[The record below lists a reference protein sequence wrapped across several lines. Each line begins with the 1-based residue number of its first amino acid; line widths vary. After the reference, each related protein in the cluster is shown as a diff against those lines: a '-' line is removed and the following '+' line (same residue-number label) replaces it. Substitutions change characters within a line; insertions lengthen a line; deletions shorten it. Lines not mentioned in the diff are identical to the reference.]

1 MNQSSPKPQPAR
13 SWRGAFVT
21 GLDELRRWG
30 GARLDS
36 AEQLAAAEEAHRRFG
51 FLATDYYLG
60 LADGSDP
67 KDPILAQ
74 ILPDPRELEEGPAGY
89 CLDAVGDLDPAHHK
103 APGLVHKYPGR
114 ALLVTN
120 SACPVHCRYCFRRS
134 YPYQELRGRGPVMK
148 RALEVIREDPSI
160 REVILSGGDPLSLS
174 DDRLVAL
181 VEELST
187 IAHLRRIRI
196 HSRFPVVLPER
207 IDESLLERLTGQRLP
222 LWLVTHFNHPRE
234 LTEQA
239 RACCQRL
246 LRAGIP
252 VLNQSVLL
260 AGVNDDPELLAE
272 LFEGLV
278 DLGVKPYYL
287 HQLDRVEGVAHF
299 EVPEASARALFAGLR
314 STLSGIALPAFV
326 RDLPGRASK
335 TPMLALLVLLS
346 GLALFGC
353 SSSSPAID
361 QTRQPTPE
369 SEAGGAKSGTE
380 SVASVASESVSP
392 AAASM
397 VPMSSVDR
405 VLSVDVRGGGA
416 FEVLAASGAELR
428 LGPWPA
434 AAGQP
439 RFRWSYRGQGMVQ
452 TWLAEDL
459 DGDGKDELVVAF
471 GQGRGFPKASLEVV
485 LFEEQRGQIVSKRL
499 TLLTGA
505 RNQATALAPWRRDGD
520 GYDLYLAAFESRFVV
535 RGGVLSR
542 AGGEPDWLPGHSL
555 RMGMARAVGDFDGD
569 GRSDVAVGRLY
580 GDQKGEHG
588 DLRVLLGE
596 RYYGAD
602 SEPARGAGGRR
613 R

>member
-1 MNQSSPKPQPAR
+1 M
-13 SWRGAFVT
+13 
-21 GLDELRRWG
+21 
-30 GARLDS
+30 
-36 AEQLAAAEEAHRRFG
+36 
-51 FLATDYYLG
+51 
-60 LADGSDP
+60 
-67 KDPILAQ
+67 
-74 ILPDPRELEEGPAGY
+74 
-89 CLDAVGDLDPAHHK
+89 
-103 APGLVHKYPGR
+103 
-114 ALLVTN
+114 
-120 SACPVHCRYCFRRS
+120 
-134 YPYQELRGRGPVMK
+134 
-148 RALEVIREDPSI
+148 
-160 REVILSGGDPLSLS
+160 
-174 DDRLVAL
+174 
-181 VEELST
+181 
-187 IAHLRRIRI
+187 
-196 HSRFPVVLPER
+196 
-207 IDESLLERLTGQRLP
+207 
-222 LWLVTHFNHPRE
+222 
-234 LTEQA
+234 
-239 RACCQRL
+239 
-246 LRAGIP
+246 
-252 VLNQSVLL
+252 
-260 AGVNDDPELLAE
+260 
-272 LFEGLV
+272 
-278 DLGVKPYYL
+278 
-287 HQLDRVEGVAHF
+287 AHF

-588 DLRVLLGE
+588 DLRVLLGNGTTE
-596 RYYGAD
+596 QIPSLRGVRAVGAGDLNGDGVSELVFGDGWHINYGKLARYRPSIAR
-602 SEPARGAGGRR
+602 RGASGWKVQVLEESAAQYAVEQIEVVGSRVVAGGNLQVRVYDPLDTAASVLSGPFATSMHGAFAVLPDR
-613 R
+613 GLVVGGQKLAGPFPMVAP